1 MKLTALVVDDC
12 AQMRD
17 LLVQLLPL
25 TGLAEFRFTQA
36 ADGVEALERLR
47 SGRYDIAFVDIN
59 MPKMTGM
66 AFVRKARAMPAN
78 SQLPIVM
85 VTGETSLGKIEEAL
99 DEAGADVYIT
109 KPFTVADLK
118 RQLSKLIEGMAAR
131 QEQRRARGPGFL
143 TRLLGTG

>member
-36 ADGVEALERLR
+36 VDGVEALARLR

-66 AFVRKARAMPAN
+66 AFVRKARAMPSN
-78 SQLPIVM
+78 SQIPIVM

-131 QEQRRARGPGFL
+131 QEQRKARGPGFL
-143 TRLLGTG
+143 TRLLGAG